1 MPACLIFPYI
11 CNKFIIENMRFKLLS
26 LLMSVLLFLP
36 VAAQQV
42 SVSPVPH
49 DVSWGDPAFPNN
61 ISFYVVGADKADKS
75 AVDIL
80 NATVRIV
87 GMSDRIDGRRFPK
100 AKPIIIGEYGDRAV
114 REYRKNIPQK
124 AEGYYLN
131 VTAGQ
136 AVIAGRDGRGTFYGV
151 QTFLQLLKPSMVMQC
166 EIVDYPSITERGVIE
181 GFYGNPWSH
190 EDRLRQFEFYGQNK
204 LNTYVYGPKDDPY
217 HRARWR
223 VPYPDNEAAQLKELI
238 DAAHRNKV
246 KFVWAIHPGGDIK
259 WTLEDYRFIIEKFEL
274 MYGLGVRTFAV
285 FFDDIRGE
293 GTRADKQAEL
303 MNHLTDEFVRRHE
316 GVDPLIMCPTQYNRN
331 WSHGDYLSTLGTEMY
346 PEVQIM
352 WTGNSV
358 VDMIEENDMKWIND
372 QIRRKAYIWLNYPV
386 NDYCQ
391 SRLLMGKTY
400 GNGLNISNMV
410 GGFCSNPMEYAE
422 ASKLSIYSIADYA
435 WNMAAYNPEKSWS
448 RAMKVLMPTC
458 HEAFRIFCE
467 NNVDIGYSGHGLRR
481 EGESPDFDPTS
492 EDSLSEYFAK
502 MIWAADNILADE
514 VNNPEMI
521 SEVRPWVESMRLL
534 GLRGQMYINMLNDLA
549 EKDSV
554 AFVGHSRA
562 QFQLEQRQKS
572 IISRNF
578 EGSIVKARPVVSGDV
593 ITPWLAEKID
603 ELIESY
609 CRSFSY
615 GHEYFPVQSIED
627 GEYFIKVNG
636 EYLTNVNANPEM
648 TGDYPV
654 FVAERDMVNPQRQ
667 QWVIEQNPQNG
678 RYKIYNKQDGRYV
691 NELGA
696 FWRRKSSAYSPQWN
710 TYLLVKMDGKWSI
723 QNAEKGGDSFWTR
736 EGDRITN
743 RGSGEY
749 IFEIEEIK

>member
-1 MPACLIFPYI
+1 MKRTFLT
-11 CNKFIIENMRFKLLS
+11 LLS
-26 LLMSVLLFLP
+26 ILSFL
-36 VAAQQV
+36 AASAQQV
-42 SVSPVPH
+42 TVSPIPQNI
-49 DVSWGDPAFPNN
+49 SWGDVAFANDVG
-61 ISFYVVGADKADKS
+61 FYLLGADKADAD
-75 AVDIL
+75 AVEML
-80 NATVRIV
+80 SGKVRLV
-87 GMSDRIDGRRFPK
+87 GQSGKEK
-100 AKPIIIGEYGDRAV
+100 ARPIIIGEFGDKAV
-114 REYRKNIPQK
+114 TKYRKNIPEV
-124 AEGYYLN
+124 AEGYYLDI
-131 VTAGQ
+131 TADHV
-136 AVIAGRDGRGTFYGV
+136 VIAGRDGRGTFYGV
-151 QTFLQLLKPSMVMQC
+151 QTFLQLLKPSIVMQC
-166 EIVDYPSITERGVIE
+166 EIVDYPSVTERGVIE

-223 VPYPDNEAAQLKELI
+223 VPYPDKEAARLKELI

-259 WTLEDYRFIIEKFEL
+259 WTLEDYCCIIEKFEL

-293 GTRADKQAEL
+293 GTRADKQVEL
-303 MNHLTDEFVRRHE
+303 MNYLTDEFVRRYE
-316 GVDPLIMCPTQYNRN
+316 GVEPLIMCPTQYNRN
-331 WSHGDYLSTLGTEMY
+331 WSHGDYLSILGNEMY

-400 GNGLNISNMV
+400 GNGSDINDMV

-422 ASKLSIYSIADYA
+422 ASKLSLYSIADYT
-435 WNMAAYNPEKSWS
+435 WNMPEYDPVASWD

-492 EDSLSEYFAK
+492 KESLSESFGK
-502 MIWAADNILADE
+502 LVWAADNVLADE
-514 VNNPEMI
+514 VNHPEMLAEI
-521 SEVRPWVESMRLL
+521 RPWVESMRLL
-534 GLRGQMYINMLNDLA
+534 GLRGQMYLNMLNDLE

-554 AFVGHSRA
+554 AFVGHARA
-562 QFQLEQRQKS
+562 QFQLEQQQKA
-572 IISRNF
+572 ITSRNF
-578 EGSIVKARPVVSGDV
+578 EGSIVKAKPIVSGDV
-593 ITPWLAEKID
+593 ITPWLADKIG
-603 ELIESY
+603 ELIASY
-609 CRSFSY
+609 RQSFSY

-654 FVAERDMVNPQRQ
+654 FVAERDMINPQRQ
-667 QWVIEQNPQNG
+667 QWVIERNPQNG
-678 RYKIYNKQDGRYV
+678 RYKIYNKQDGRYI

-696 FWRRKSSAYSPQWN
+696 FWRRKTSAYSPQWN

-736 EGDRITN
+736 EGDRITD
-743 RGSGEY
+743 RGPGEY
-749 IFEIEEIK
+749 IFEIEKIN

>member
-1 MPACLIFPYI
+1 MPGLFDNPVYLCKCLI
-11 CNKFIIENMRFKLLS
+11 NGMRFKLFS
-26 LLMSVLLFLP
+26 LLLSALSCLP
-36 VAAQQV
+36 AVAQQAAI
-42 SVSPVPH
+42 SPVPH
-49 DVSWGDPAFPNN
+49 EISWGDEAFPNT
-61 ISFYVVGADKADKS
+61 SVFYLVGAEDADNDAVEMLYDKVQIAGKSDK
-75 AVDIL
+75 VND
-80 NATVRIV
+80 
-87 GMSDRIDGRRFPK
+87 RRFPQ
-100 AKPIIIGEYGDRAV
+100 AKPLIIGEYGDRSVA
-114 REYRKNIPQK
+114 RYRQRIPEAK
-124 AEGYYLN
+124 EGYYLS
-131 VTAGQ
+131 VTDGQ
-136 AVIAGRDGRGTFYGV
+136 VVIAGRDERGTYYGV
-151 QTFLQLLKPSMVMQC
+151 RTFLQILKPSKVMQC
-166 EIVDYPSITERGVIE
+166 EIVDYPSVSERGVIE

-190 EDRLRQFEFYGQNK
+190 KDRLRQFEFYGQNK

-223 VPYPDNEAAQLKELI
+223 VPYPDKDAARLKELI
-238 DAAHRNKV
+238 DAAQRNKV

-259 WTLEDYRFIIEKFEL
+259 WTLEDYRYIIGKFEL

-303 MNHLTDEFVRRHE
+303 MNYLTDEFVRRHE
-316 GVDPLIMCPTQYNRN
+316 GVEPLIMCPTQYNRN
-331 WSHGDYLSTLGTEMY
+331 WSHGDYLTTLGSAMY
-346 PEVQIM
+346 PEVKIM

-372 QIRRKAYIWLNYPV
+372 RIGRKAYIWLNYPV

-400 GNGLNISNMV
+400 GNGLDINDMV
-410 GGFCSNPMEYAE
+410 SGFCSNPMEYAE
-422 ASKLSIYSIADYA
+422 ASKLSLYSIADYT
-435 WNMAAYNPEKSWS
+435 WNMPAYDPVASWE
-448 RAMKVLMPTC
+448 RAMKDLMPVC
-458 HEAFRIFCE
+458 HEAFRVFCE

-492 EDSLSEYFAK
+492 KETLSESFGK
-502 MIWAADNILADE
+502 LVWAADNVLADE
-514 VNNPEMI
+514 VNHPEMLAEI
-521 SEVRPWVESMRLL
+521 RPWVESMRLL
-534 GLRGQMYINMLNDLA
+534 GLRGQMYVNMLNDLE

-554 AFVGHSRA
+554 AFVGHARA

-593 ITPWLAEKID
+593 ITPWLTEKID

-678 RYKIYNKQDGRYV
+678 RYKIYNKQDGRFV

-696 FWRRKSSAYSPQWN
+696 FWIRKSSAYSPQWN
-710 TYLLVKMDGKWSI
+710 TYLLVGMDGKWSI